1 MTASPQRS
9 SYIRAQVD
17 PLRNN
22 LRFSRH
28 VTTPRQYLATDLSLV
43 KHALLSTFLKF
54 NRELTASRNV
64 TRSSQSLKKLGIQG
78 VELTK
83 RTINL
88 LGGFESEDRKR
99 VPESWRARIEPS
111 SEGVYAR
118 IGTDSR
124 SERSRAL
131 RGLYVIIDLE
141 RMRGRD
147 PREVAKAAL
156 RGGASTLQLRG
167 KIADDGIILKLARH
181 LGDLCQAFGA
191 MLVINDNAAI
201 ARLSSADGLHVGQ
214 TDLPIKE
221 AREILSSEQIVGRS
235 NATVKEALE
244 SEAQSADYVAVGAI
258 YPTDTKLNTRPAG
271 LETLS
276 QIKHLVRVPIVAIGG
291 IKPEN
296 ASAVLNAG
304 ADAICVTTAV
314 TEADDP
320 EAAARQL
327 VQLMAKG
334 GSVA

>member
-1 MTASPQRS
+1 M
-9 SYIRAQVD
+9 
-17 PLRNN
+17 
-22 LRFSRH
+22 
-28 VTTPRQYLATDLSLV
+28 
-43 KHALLSTFLKF
+43 LLPTFLEF
-54 NRELTASRNV
+54 NRGLRASRNV
-64 TRSSQSLKKLGIQG
+64 TRPSRSLKKFGIQG

-83 RTINL
+83 RIINL
-88 LGGFESEDRKR
+88 LSGFESEDRKR
-99 VPESWRARIEPS
+99 VPEDWRSRIEPS
-111 SEGVYAR
+111 SESVYTG
-118 IGTDSR
+118 IGTDSK

-147 PREVAKAAL
+147 PKEVAKAAL

-181 LGDLCQAFGA
+181 LGDLCQTFGA

-214 TDLPIKE
+214 ADLPIKE
-221 AREILSSEQIVGRS
+221 ARKILSSEQIVGSS

-244 SEAQSADYVAVGAI
+244 SELQSADYVAVGAI

-276 QIKHLVRVPIVAIGG
+276 QIKRLVRVPIVAIGG

-296 ASAVLNAG
+296 AAAVLNAG

-327 VQLMAKG
+327 VQLTAKG
-334 GSVA
+334 RSVA